1 MGGGDLGVGGGERLG
16 DLALGGFDLGGGRL
30 GGAGFDLIQQGL
42 ATGFEGFEGRLAL
55 GLDFGGFGDG
65 PGEGDFG
72 LGDLSGGLGVGVLRT
87 RGGLGLVE

>member
-1 MGGGDLGVGGGERLG
+1 MGRGDLGVGGGERLR
-16 DLALGGFDLGGGRL
+16 DLDLGGFDLGGGRL

-42 ATGFEGFEGRLAL
+42 ATGFKGFEGRLAL

-65 PGEGDFG
+65 PREGDLG
-72 LGDLSGGLGVGVLRT
+72 LGDLCGGLGVGVLRA